1 MNSFLIHISSSSF
14 SSLSAKEGLDLA
26 LVMAT
31 FEQPIDLYFGEQA
44 LSILNQKQNP
54 EQLHGKDLS
63 KALPSLEF
71 YDIENI
77 YVCSEDI
84 DKLDDNTALWE
95 GIKLLDRESWAQKL
109 QTYEHILRF

>member
-14 SSLSAKEGLDLA
+14 VGLSAKEGLDLA

-31 FEQPIDLYFGEQA
+31 FEQPIDLYFGGPA
-44 LSILNQKQNP
+44 LSILNNDQKP
-54 EQLHGKDLS
+54 EQRHGKNLS

-77 YVCSEDI
+77 YVCSEDLNELH
-84 DKLDDNTALWE
+84 DKNNLWE
-95 GIKLLDRESWAQKL
+95 GINVLDSQSWAQKL